1 VFWDAFQ
8 KHALCHQDAHA
19 SVSHIAH
26 RTKHTNKQKQTR
38 KTKQTSKKQASKQAS
53 KQALADPCPWL
64 LIHFMACKIRPVD
77 CSQPERE
84 GKLTSEVPCV
94 A

>member
-26 RTKHTNKQKQTR
+26 RTKHTNKQN
-38 KTKQTSKKQASKQAS
+38 KQTSKNKQAKPNKQAKNKQASKQANKHLQTPAHGS
-53 KQALADPCPWL
+53 
-64 LIHFMACKIRPVD
+64 
-77 CSQPERE
+77 
-84 GKLTSEVPCV
+84 
-94 A
+94 